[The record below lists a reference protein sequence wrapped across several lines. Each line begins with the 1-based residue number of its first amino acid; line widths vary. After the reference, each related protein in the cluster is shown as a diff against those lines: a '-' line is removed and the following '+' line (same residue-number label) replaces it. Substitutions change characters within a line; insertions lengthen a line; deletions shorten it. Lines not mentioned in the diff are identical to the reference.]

1 MLLLPVCDPQLFFL
15 TIARKNK
22 TKMASVIEDD
32 KISPTG
38 GSSKMPKLSSKD
50 SRISWIAKRENAMAA
65 NIIFLR
71 PVLLYAKI
79 DNANKRRE
87 KIPVAARI
95 TLSILSYHSSSNN
108 SV

>member
-1 MLLLPVCDPQLFFL
+1 MKMIKYRQLEVLPEHQSFPL
-15 TIARKNK
+15 K
-22 TKMASVIEDD
+22 TPGLV
-32 KISPTG
+32 
-38 GSSKMPKLSSKD
+38 GSQ
-50 SRISWIAKRENAMAA
+50 RENAMAA

-87 KIPVAARI
+87 KTPVAARI

>member
-1 MLLLPVCDPQLFFL
+1 
-15 TIARKNK
+15 
-22 TKMASVIEDD
+22 
-32 KISPTG
+32 
-38 GSSKMPKLSSKD
+38 
-50 SRISWIAKRENAMAA
+50 MAA

-95 TLSILSYHSSSNN
+95 TPSILSYHSSSNN
-108 SV
+108 SVWRKTPEKTEKNIDNTIDSSPTATNSTVILFHS